1 MALYFFVVLAGC
13 TSTGP
18 TAATGTSETA
28 PTQAGSTGTTFAD
41 ARLTQGTGGQTDQ
54 DTGEAGDS
62 ASEVVFDASYVH
74 EISVSFDQSAY
85 EELVDTYE
93 ETGEKNWIEAIV
105 TIDGETYESAGL
117 RLKGNS
123 SLRGLGGGGFGGP
136 GPGGDSTDTSQPEDL
151 PWLIKLD
158 KYIENQNHHG
168 VSDFVVRSNTSETAL
183 NEAVALELL
192 ELAGLAS
199 QDAIYATFSVN
210 DSTPA
215 LRLVI
220 EHPDDTW
227 MAENFDSG
235 GALYK
240 AESRGGYQY
249 RGSDP
254 AEYDEVFD
262 QEAGAGNADMSPL
275 IEFLDFINNSDDDTF
290 NEELADQLDIDEFA
304 TYLAM
309 QELINNFDDIDGPGN
324 NSYLYYDTATGM
336 FTVVAWDHNLAFGGF
351 GGGGFPGG
359 GPGFP
364 GGGPDDGF
372 GAPDEVGPGGFG
384 PGGGE
389 DDEFGGQDKVGPGG
403 FGPGGNVLVERFLAN
418 EEWNALYEQK
428 LAELTE
434 QLIDSGTA
442 QQVLDGWVDLLT
454 SEATDLVSESSVA
467 QEADQIAPYLSD

>member
-1 MALYFFVVLAGC
+1 MHASEACWRRLSAIALCFVVVLAGC
-13 TSTGP
+13 T
-18 TAATGTSETA
+18 GTSETA
-28 PTQAGSTGTTFAD
+28 SNQDGSTGAASAD
-41 ARLTQGTGGQTDQ
+41 ANPTQGTDGQANQ
-54 DTGEAGDS
+54 DTGKAGVS

-74 EISVSFDQSAY
+74 EISVSFDQDAY
-85 EELVDTYE
+85 EDLVDTYE
-93 ETGEKNWIEAIV
+93 ATGEKVWIEATV

-123 SLRGLGGGGFGGP
+123 SLRGLGGGGFGGR
-136 GPGGDSTDTSQPEDL
+136 GPSGDSADTSQPEGL

-158 KYIENQNHHG
+158 KYIENQNHRD
-168 VSDFVVRSNTSETAL
+168 VSDFIVRSNSSETAL

-199 QDAIYATFSVN
+199 QDAIYVSFSVN

-240 AESRGGYQY
+240 AEATGDYQY

-254 AEYDEVFD
+254 DAYDEVFD
-262 QEAGAGNADMSPL
+262 QEAGADNADLSPL
-275 IEFLDFINNSDDDTF
+275 IEFLDFINNSDGETF
-290 NEELADQLDIDEFA
+290 NAELADRLEIERFA

-309 QELINNFDDIDGPGN
+309 QELIGNFDDIDGPGN
-324 NSYLYYDTATGM
+324 NSYLYYDVGGGM

-351 GGGGFPGG
+351 GGGGVRGG
-359 GPGFP
+359 GRGF
-364 GGGPDDGF
+364 GGGGEDDGF
-372 GAPDEVGPGGFG
+372 GGQDEDGPGGFG
-384 PGGGE
+384 PGG
-389 DDEFGGQDKVGPGG
+389 FGS
-403 FGPGGNVLVERFLAN
+403 GGNVLVERFLAN

-428 LAELTE
+428 LADLTE

-442 QQVLDGWVDLLT
+442 QQVLESWVDLLT
-454 SEATDLVSESSVA
+454 SEATDLVSDSTVA
-467 QEADQIAPYLSD
+467 QDADQIAAYLSD

>member
-1 MALYFFVVLAGC
+1 MALCFVVVLAGC
-13 TSTGP
+13 T
-18 TAATGTSETA
+18 GTSDTDS
-28 PTQAGSTGTTFAD
+28 TQAGSTATTSAD
-41 ARLTQGTGGQTDQ
+41 ANPTRGDGGRTDQ
-54 DTGEAGDS
+54 DTGGAEDS
-62 ASEVVFDASYVH
+62 ASAVVFDASYVH
-74 EISVSFDQSAY
+74 EISVSFDQGAY
-85 EELVDTYE
+85 EDLVDTYE
-93 ETGEKNWIEAIV
+93 ETGEKIWIEATV

-123 SLRGLGGGGFGGP
+123 SLRGLGGGGFGGR
-136 GPGGDSTDTSQPEDL
+136 GQSGDSTDTSQPEDL

-158 KYIENQNHHG
+158 KYIENQDHQG
-168 VSDFVVRSNTSETAL
+168 VSDFVVRSSTSETAL

-192 ELAGLAS
+192 ELAGLAP
-199 QDAIYATFSVN
+199 QDAIYASFSVN

-240 AESRGGYQY
+240 AEASGGYQY

-254 AEYDEVFD
+254 GEYDEVFD
-262 QEAGAGNADMSPL
+262 QEAGADNADLSPL
-275 IEFLDFINNSDDDTF
+275 IEFLDFINNSDDATF
-290 NEELADQLDIDEFA
+290 NEELADRLDVDEFA

-359 GPGFP
+359 GPEFP
-364 GGGPDDGF
+364 GGDPDEGF
-372 GAPDEVGPGGFG
+372 GAPDEDGRGGIG

-389 DDEFGGQDKVGPGG
+389 DDGFGGRDEDGPGG

-442 QQVLDGWVDLLT
+442 QQVLDDWVDLLT
-454 SEATDLVSESSVA
+454 SEATDLVSESTVA
-467 QEADQIAPYLSD
+467 QEADQIAAYLSN